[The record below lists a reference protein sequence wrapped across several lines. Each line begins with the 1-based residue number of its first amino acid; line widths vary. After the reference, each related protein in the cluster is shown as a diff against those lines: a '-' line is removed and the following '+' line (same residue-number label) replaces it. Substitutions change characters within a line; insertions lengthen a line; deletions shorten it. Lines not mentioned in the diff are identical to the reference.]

1 MVSRRKFLGMLAALP
16 AITAL
21 AGAGILPPRREDVEV
36 TAYEDPFSPTAY
48 LNQYFTSKDSWFI
61 KMDAQEA
68 QDFRYF
74 CRTTDGR
81 NVPLVEKSLEDTFN
95 QVRANEALPVRPTKL
110 IIPPRLA
117 HTAHYVLTH
126 KPTLF
131 ERFMWR
137 LFPN

>member
-21 AGAGILPPRREDVEV
+21 AGSGLRLPPRKDIEVEV
-36 TAYEDPFSPTAY
+36 ADYFASDTAWYIKTEHEDLSERSLEEL
-48 LNQYFTSKDSWFI
+48 LNQL
-61 KMDAQEA
+61 
-68 QDFRYF
+68 
-74 CRTTDGR
+74 TD
-81 NVPLVEKSLEDTFN
+81 NDVI
-95 QVRANEALPVRPTKL
+95 ALRPTKL
-110 IIPPRLA
+110 IVPPRLA

-137 LFPN
+137 LFPVD

>member
-21 AGAGILPPRREDVEV
+21 AGSGLLLPRRKDIEVEV
-36 TAYEDPFSPTAY
+36 AD
-48 LNQYFTSKDSWFI
+48 YFASDTTWYI
-61 KMDAQEA
+61 KTVAD
-68 QDFRYF
+68 YF
-74 CRTTDGR
+74 ASDTTLSER
-81 NVPLVEKSLEDTFN
+81 SLEELLK
-95 QVRANEALPVRPTKL
+95 QVRDNEAFLVRPTKL
-110 IIPPRLA
+110 IVPPRLA

>member
-21 AGAGILPPRREDVEV
+21 AGSGLLLPRRKDIEVEV
-36 TAYEDPFSPTAY
+36 ADYFASDTAWY
-48 LNQYFTSKDSWFI
+48 I
-61 KMDAQEA
+61 KTEHEA
-68 QDFRYF
+68 GLKRFHRYSNNLSTPADLSE
-74 CRTTDGR
+74 R
-81 NVPLVEKSLEDTFN
+81 SLEELLK
-95 QVRANEALPVRPTKL
+95 QVRDNEAFLVRPTKL

-117 HTAHYVLTH
+117 HMAHYVLTH

>member
-21 AGAGILPPRREDVEV
+21 AGSTLRLPRREDIEVEV
-36 TAYEDPFSPTAY
+36 ADYFVSDTAWYIKTDQPDGLKRFYRNTAGTDAP
-48 LNQYFTSKDSWFI
+48 LN
-61 KMDAQEA
+61 
-68 QDFRYF
+68 
-74 CRTTDGR
+74 
-81 NVPLVEKSLEDTFN
+81 EKSLEDMLN
-95 QVRANEALPVRPTKL
+95 QLRDNEAFTVRPTKL

-117 HTAHYVLTH
+117 HTAQYVLTH

-137 LFPN
+137 LFPVD